1 MIPMMPIRMRYLV
14 FLLLALAPVELSGQT
29 SGTVKPA
36 GKEPSLTLG
45 GLLQIQ
51 TELGDRGDARF
62 ANDNDRLYLR
72 RARLNATGKFL
83 EEFDFRLELDLA
95 GTLANTTG
103 LRAQMTDGYI
113 TWNRYSKAN
122 VRVGQFKTPFG
133 FEQLYGD
140 PRLPILERSLAND
153 RLTFSRQLGVQV
165 QGDLAEKRASYSVG
179 AFNGNGQNNNF
190 NDDDRFLLVGRF
202 SGTPWERTI
211 AGKKSSWAVGGNA
224 FRSTDTGFAASAEF
238 GFDSTPATPDRDN
251 LFSGERHGYGVDS
264 QLLLGPFELWAEYLN
279 ATWEPISRRPL
290 ASVESEGG
298 YVQAGYYV
306 VPDRF
311 QVVLKAETYDPRK
324 ENDEDSV
331 STGTLGLN
339 YFFKGHDLKFGV
351 DYLRVQGDRLATPRD
366 QDEDKVIARLQ
377 VIF

>member
-1 MIPMMPIRMRYLV
+1 MSNRLRYCAYL
-14 FLLLALAPVELSGQT
+14 FLAFVPAGLAGQT
-29 SGTVKPA
+29 TGTVKPG

-51 TELGDRGDARF
+51 SEFGDRGDARF

-72 RARLNATGKFL
+72 RARLNASGKFL
-83 EEFDFRLELDLA
+83 EEFDFRIELDLA
-95 GTLANTTG
+95 GTLANTSG

-113 TWNRYSKAN
+113 TWNRYSKAL
-122 VRVGQFKTPFG
+122 VRVGQFKTPYG

-153 RLTFSRQLGVQV
+153 RLTFSRQLGVMV
-165 QGDLAEKRASYSVG
+165 QGDLADKRASYSVG

-190 NDDDRFLLVGRF
+190 NDDDRFLLVGRLAA
-202 SGTPWERTI
+202 TPWERTV

-224 FRSTDTGFAASAEF
+224 FRSTDTAFAASAEF
-238 GFDSTPATPDRDN
+238 AFDSTPATADRDN

-264 QLLLGPFELWAEYLN
+264 QLLLGPFEFWVEYLN
-279 ATWEPISRRPL
+279 TTWEPISRRPL
-290 ASVESEGG
+290 KSIESEGG
-298 YVQAGYYV
+298 YVQAGYFV

-311 QVVLKAETYDPRK
+311 QVVLKAETYDPRT
-324 ENDEDSV
+324 EFDEDSV
-331 STGTLGLN
+331 ETGTLGLN
-339 YFFKGHDLKFGV
+339 YFFKSHDLKLGV

-366 QDEDKVIARLQ
+366 TEENKVIARLQ